1 MIDALMIEPQ
11 VDRAFAAL
19 YFESIAESLAAALG
33 IVDLSVITVSVTTNV
48 SESSTT
54 GNLNVSASVCAVIA
68 PCVCSFVTDSTTTC
82 TRAVVCVNL
91 CSTHLVLW
99 L

>member
-1 MIDALMIEPQ
+1 MMIEPQ

-19 YFESIAESLAAALG
+19 YSESIAESLAAALG

-54 GNLNVSASVCAVIA
+54 GNLTVSASVCAVIA
-68 PCVCSFVTDSTTTC
+68 CTLISYVC
-82 TRAVVCVNL
+82 L
-91 CSTHLVLW
+91 
-99 L
+99 